1 VSGVHEHGTPL
12 ARNRATNGVTGLA
25 DLLASMNPELSAEEV
40 VFCSFRHASVR
51 EELLRSASGFFR
63 EREGITLILGR
74 AEAERYG
81 VPFHVTLR
89 PITLT
94 VHSSLE
100 AVGFTAA
107 VASRL
112 AAHGISA
119 NVVAA
124 YYHDHIFVPASEA
137 ERALQILQALQAE
150 AWDRRRA
157 SSS

>member
-1 VSGVHEHGTPL
+1 MNSARPESSMSG
-12 ARNRATNGVTGLA
+12 ATGLA
-25 DLLASMNPELSAEEV
+25 DLLASMNPVLSGEEV
-40 VFCSFRHASVR
+40 VFCSFPDASV
-51 EELLRSASGFFR
+51 EDELLRSALGFFR
-63 EREGITLILGR
+63 ERESITLIIGR

-89 PITLT
+89 AITLT

-107 VASRL
+107 IASRL
-112 AAHGISA
+112 AAHGVST

-137 ERALQILQALQAE
+137 GRALQILQALQAE
-150 AWDRRRA
+150 ASDRRCA
-157 SSS
+157 PSS